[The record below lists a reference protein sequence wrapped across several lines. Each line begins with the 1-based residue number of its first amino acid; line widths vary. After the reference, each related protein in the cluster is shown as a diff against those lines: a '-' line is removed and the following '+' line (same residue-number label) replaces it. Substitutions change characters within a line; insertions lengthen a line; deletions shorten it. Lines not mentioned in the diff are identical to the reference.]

1 MQQQLG
7 HILRFSCLAL
17 GLSLC
22 ASEPCLKYEPE
33 VVELVGT
40 MKRHVFPGP
49 PDFESVKGGD
59 QPETYWVLRLSKP
72 ICVAPVEPDSRGIN
86 VPETDVRLLQLNQ
99 VDYKGSKHLLGKRVK
114 VKGRLVH
121 AITGHHH
128 TNVMLEVQSVEP
140 AT

>member
-1 MQQQLG
+1 MQLKLVQ
-7 HILRFSCLAL
+7 ILRVSCLAL
-17 GLSLC
+17 DLSLS

-33 VVELVGT
+33 IVELVGT

-49 PDFESVKGGD
+49 PNFESVKGGD
-59 QPETYWVLRLSKP
+59 RAEKSWVLHLSKP
-72 ICVAPVEPDSRGIN
+72 ICLVPVEPDTRGIYE
-86 VPETDVRLLQLNQ
+86 PETNVRQLQLNQ

-128 TNVMLEVQSVEP
+128 TNVMLEVLSVDP

>member
-1 MQQQLG
+1 MQRQIAR
-7 HILRFSCLAL
+7 ILRFSSLAL
-17 GLSLC
+17 GLSLS

-49 PDFESVKGGD
+49 PNFESVIGGD
-59 QPETYWVLRLSKP
+59 TPENYWVLHLLKP
-72 ICVAPVEPDSRGIN
+72 ICVVPTESDTHGIN
-86 VPETDVRLLQLNQ
+86 EPETGVNQLQLNQ
-99 VDYKGSKHLLGKRVK
+99 IDYKGSKHLLGKRVK
-114 VKGRLVH
+114 VKGRLLH

-128 TNVMLEVQSVEP
+128 TKVMLEVISVEP